1 MDFEKMAQN
10 IEAERAEHDKRTAD
24 ALNKLSEEH
33 TAKQL
38 QWNTE
43 LYHSIADDKN
53 NREAMEKE
61 IAEVQAEADKRIK
74 QIKDRY
80 SARYGKK
87 DWNSDINESFRDF
100 AGNLIK
106 NR

>member
-1 MDFEKMAQN
+1 MAQN
-10 IEAERAEHDKRTAD
+10 IEAERAEHDKRSVA

-33 TAKQL
+33 TAQQM
-38 QWNTE
+38 QWNEE
-43 LYHSIADDKN
+43 LYHAIADEKN
-53 NREAMEKE
+53 NREAMERE
-61 IAEVQAEADKRIK
+61 STEVQAEADKRIK